1 MFDAKLNPSHHHPH
15 HHRTCRRRSVAACC
29 RRRRRQQ
36 HRRRGRAAV
45 VPRPRDCSTLTGAEP
60 SCPSYARSPD
70 NNQYIITALCKQL
83 MNEQTIFSV
92 HVRYMLSP
100 VRPSVVCLSVTFV
113 HPT

>member
-70 NNQYIITALCKQL
+70 NNPYIITALAVQTV
-83 MNEQTIFSV
+83 NERTNDFSERSLYAV
-92 HVRYMLSP
+92 AG
-100 VRPSVVCLSVTFV
+100 PSVCRLSVCNARA
-113 HPT
+113 PY